1 MNEQLQM
8 ILDKAGESL
17 EAARLL
23 AVQGYRDFA
32 ASRAY
37 YTMYY
42 TAEALWLSRGQSY
55 SSHAAVIA
63 NYGKEFSKTKVL
75 DPKFHKYL
83 IAAQDFRSQGDYAY
97 GEGVSP
103 DHVENVLMWAA
114 EFLEAANGHLR

>member
-37 YTMYY
+37 YAMYY
-42 TAEALWLSRGQSY
+42 TAEALLLSRGQSY

-83 IAAQDFRSQGDYAY
+83 IATQDFRSQGD
-97 GEGVSP
+97 
-103 DHVENVLMWAA
+103 
-114 EFLEAANGHLR
+114 